1 MLEHLRGVL
10 SDLLVAFGFAG
21 LCGGLNYLLKVE
33 EGKEFSWLELIL
45 HTIISGVCGLGTFV
59 ILRHLAGFEPD
70 VCGAF
75 CGVAGWMGTRL
86 LRILEC
92 KLKRG
97 MIGSDEGEQ
106 K

>member
-1 MLEHLRGVL
+1 MLEHLRGMFA
-10 SDLLVAFGFAG
+10 DLMVAFGFAG

-33 EGKEFSWLELIL
+33 EGKEFSWTELIL
-45 HTIISGVCGLGTFV
+45 HTVISGVCGLGTFV

-86 LRILEC
+86 LRIIEC
-92 KLKRG
+92 RFTKR
-97 MIGSDEGEQ
+97 MIGLEDSEE